1 MKLVDPR
8 PSADRS
14 AGRSKTVLAVTHN
27 RSRERFS
34 SEVADRGT
42 SMPGGVVF
50 LVCIPTLSYEHELV
64 FGVPLKRSKK
74 TERSKSKVAIPVG
87 PKVDLRLKEVRS
99 HPQLL
104 TFDNGHY
111 DDDDDDDDIGI
122 DTRRQRARGYS
133 ARTKSPVFVSME
145 TVLDELLKKLKVEH
159 VVWCKDK
166 EDMYYEVIFPV
177 PAGEPC
183 ENCIHCL
190 TEMGIGVKMNSIVS
204 VIPTQCTYSG
214 VNATGPPAIKD
225 DDIRRRKE
233 AEDHSNAWDDFV
245 GSIRSKLTVKQVVD
259 GVRSGGDLSFDY
271 VLLVLTADCLAALGL
286 VENSATNVVAAMLVS
301 PLMGPVMSLTFGTII
316 ADRDLQLVGLKS
328 LMLGIFLSILFGFIF
343 GLILGTTQM
352 PWGYNDWPTDEM
364 KGRGN
369 YRSLWMGVLW
379 ALPSGTGVAVAL
391 LQGSNGPLIG
401 VAISASLLPP
411 VVNCGLFWALGCIW
425 LIYRPIKMPHIKGES
440 YTDFNSSYKYVYTD
454 YLPVEFFCNGIISAC
469 LTFINVMCIF
479 ITAIIVLKIKEV
491 AAPYTSTP
499 ELRRF
504 WEHDIRLVRDKN
516 ISRDNSSVD
525 SSYYEGL
532 SKVKQR
538 ALERTLNE
546 AVREAMDDETFRKV
560 QRLSYGQH
568 GPEEIGSRL
577 GLHNRGNTSRG
588 NTKKNES
595 IEEIGADLRSR
606 MDRLTNS
613 GNTSEDLAALDRL
626 ITYLL
631 GQPSNPAGNNLDSWR
646 RSRRASARGYRQL
659 RGTAADAAETGS
671 VGASIGTTP
680 L

>member
-1 MKLVDPR
+1 
-8 PSADRS
+8 
-14 AGRSKTVLAVTHN
+14 
-27 RSRERFS
+27 
-34 SEVADRGT
+34 
-42 SMPGGVVF
+42 MPGGVVF

-64 FGVPLKRSKK
+64 FGVPLKRSKRIEK
-74 TERSKSKVAIPVG
+74 TKNRITA
-87 PKVDLRLKEVRS
+87 PKVDLRLKEAKSRA
-99 HPQLL
+99 QLL
-104 TFDNGHY
+104 TLDDDGHG
-111 DDDDDDDDIGI
+111 DDDDVGVDVGVES
-122 DTRRQRARGYS
+122 RKRARGYP
-133 ARTKSPVFVSME
+133 ARSKTAVFVSME
-145 TVLDELLKKLKVEH
+145 TVLEELLKKLRVEH

-177 PAGEPC
+177 PAGDPC

-214 VNATGPPAIKD
+214 VNETGSLAIKD
-225 DDIRRRKE
+225 DIARRRKE
-233 AEDHSNAWDDFV
+233 SEDRKNAWNEFV

-271 VLLVLTADCLAALGL
+271 VCLVLTADCLAALGL

-343 GLILGTTQM
+343 GLILGTTEM

-440 YTDFNSSYKYVYTD
+440 YTNFNSSYTYVYSD

-516 ISRDNSSVD
+516 ISRDNSSLD
-525 SSYYEGL
+525 SSFYEGL
-532 SKVKQR
+532 SKTKQR

-546 AVREAMDDETFRKV
+546 AVREAMNDETFRKV

-568 GPEEIGSRL
+568 GPEEIGSRF
-577 GLHNRGNTSRG
+577 GLHGRGTTGRNNVKDGGSVE
-588 NTKKNES
+588 N
-595 IEEIGADLRSR
+595 IIGGDLPKG
-606 MDRLTNS
+606 LANS
-613 GNTSEDLAALDRL
+613 ANTSEDLIALDRL

-631 GQPSNPAGNNLDSWR
+631 SQPNNPTGNNLDSWR
-646 RSRRASARGYRQL
+646 RSHRASSRGYRQL
-659 RGTAADAAETGS
+659 RGSPGDIAETGG
-671 VGASIGTTP
+671 VGTTP

>member
-1 MKLVDPR
+1 M
-8 PSADRS
+8 S
-14 AGRSKTVLAVTHN
+14 
-27 RSRERFS
+27 
-34 SEVADRGT
+34 
-42 SMPGGVVF
+42 GGVVF
-50 LVCIPTLSYEHELV
+50 LVCIPTFSYEHELI
-64 FGVPLKRSKK
+64 FGEPLKRTKK
-74 TERSKSKVAIPVG
+74 NEKQEKSLIG
-87 PKVDLRLKEVRS
+87 PKVDLRLRETKTRT
-99 HPQLL
+99 QLL
-104 TFDNGHY
+104 KLNDEDELNDIDIEENLTGRRRLHGRGH
-111 DDDDDDDDIGI
+111 GVSG
-122 DTRRQRARGYS
+122 QRDRN
-133 ARTKSPVFVSME
+133 PVFVSME
-145 TVLDELLKKLKVEH
+145 TVLEELLKKLKVEH
-159 VVWCKDK
+159 VVWHKDK

-183 ENCIHCL
+183 ENCLHCL

-214 VNATGPPAIKD
+214 VGNFSSTAIKD
-225 DDIRRRKE
+225 DFARRSLLERNFINRLNSEIVITFSFSFLLRRKE
-233 AEDHSNAWDDFV
+233 SEDRKNAWRAFV
-245 GSIRSKLTVKQVVD
+245 ESIRSKLTVKQVVD
-259 GVRSGGDLSFDY
+259 GVRSGGDLTFDY
-271 VLLVLTADCLAALGL
+271 VALVLTADCLAALGL
-286 VENSATNVVAAMLVS
+286 IENSATNVVAAMLVS

-316 ADRDLQLVGLKS
+316 ADRNLQFVGLKS
-328 LMLGIFLSILFGFIF
+328 LLLGIFVSILFGFIF
-343 GLILGTTQM
+343 GLILGTTEM

-391 LQGSNGPLIG
+391 LQGSSGPLIG

-425 LIYRPIKMPHIKGES
+425 LIYRPIKMPHMKGES
-440 YTDFNSSYKYVYTD
+440 YTDYNTSYVYVYTD

-516 ISRDNSSVD
+516 ISRDNSSLD
-525 SSYYEGL
+525 SSFYDGL
-532 SKVKQR
+532 SKTKQR
-538 ALERTLNE
+538 TLEQTLNE
-546 AVREAMDDETFRKV
+546 AVREAIDDETFRKV

-568 GPEEIGSRL
+568 GSEEFTSKL
-577 GLHNRGNTSRG
+577 GLHTGGGVSNVTNTEHKGQATSNG
-588 NTKKNES
+588 L
-595 IEEIGADLRSR
+595 G
-606 MDRLTNS
+606 NS
-613 GNTSEDLAALDRL
+613 GSTSEDLAALDRL
-626 ITYLL
+626 ITCLL
-631 GQPSNPAGNNLDSWR
+631 GQPNNTTPSHLDSWR

-659 RGTAADAAETGS
+659 HSTGITAEGGEVVSNID
-671 VGASIGTTP
+671 TTP

>member
-1 MKLVDPR
+1 
-8 PSADRS
+8 
-14 AGRSKTVLAVTHN
+14 
-27 RSRERFS
+27 
-34 SEVADRGT
+34 
-42 SMPGGVVF
+42 MPGGVVF

-64 FGVPLKRSKK
+64 FGIPVKSPKK
-74 TERSKSKVAIPVG
+74 SEKFGPTVVG
-87 PKVDLRLKEVRS
+87 PKVDLRLKELKS
-99 HPQLL
+99 KAQLL
-104 TFDNGHY
+104 TL
-111 DDDDDDDDIGI
+111 DDDLENDTALVGDDDTDLDVSS
-122 DTRRQRARGYS
+122 RNYSRARTALRS
-133 ARTKSPVFVSME
+133 KTPVFVSME
-145 TVLDELLKKLKVEH
+145 TVLTELLKKLKVEH

-166 EDMYYEVIFPV
+166 GNMYYEVIFPV
-177 PAGEPC
+177 PAGEAC

-204 VIPTQCTYSG
+204 VIPTQCTYSSVG
-214 VNATGPPAIKD
+214 SKSIGSAAIKD
-225 DDIRRRKE
+225 DIARRKRE
-233 AEDHSNAWDDFV
+233 AQDRKDAWTDFV
-245 GSIRSKLTVKQVVD
+245 DSIRSKLTVKQVVD
-259 GVRSGGDLSFDY
+259 GVRSGGDLTFDY

-316 ADRDLQLVGLKS
+316 ADRNLQLGGLKS
-328 LMLGIFLSILFGFIF
+328 LLLGIFLSILFGFIF
-343 GLILGTTQM
+343 GLILGTTEM

-440 YTDFNSSYKYVYTD
+440 YTDFNSSYVYVYTD

-479 ITAIIVLKIKEV
+479 ITAIMVLKIKEV

-516 ISRDNSSVD
+516 TSRDHSSLD
-525 SSYYEGL
+525 SSYYDGL
-532 SKVKQR
+532 SKTKQKE
-538 ALERTLNE
+538 LERTLNE
-546 AVREAMDDETFRKV
+546 AVREAIDDETFRKV
-560 QRLSYGQH
+560 QRMSYGLGH
-568 GPEEIGSRL
+568 EEITPKL
-577 GLHNRGNTSRG
+577 GFPTHVGTSNGNGKTSD
-588 NTKKNES
+588 
-595 IEEIGADLRSR
+595 EIITRPTSNHDQSLNDLPNSAS
-606 MDRLTNS
+606 TN
-613 GNTSEDLAALDRL
+613 EDLEALDRL

-631 GQPSNPAGNNLDSWR
+631 GQPSSNITNNNLDIWR
-646 RSRRASARGYRQL
+646 RSRQASARGYRQL
-659 RGTAADAAETGS
+659 QGTGATAEAGN
-671 VGASIGTTP
+671 VGTTP

>member
-1 MKLVDPR
+1 
-8 PSADRS
+8 
-14 AGRSKTVLAVTHN
+14 
-27 RSRERFS
+27 
-34 SEVADRGT
+34 
-42 SMPGGVVF
+42 MPGGVVF

-64 FGVPLKRSKK
+64 FGMPLKRPKK
-74 TERSKSKVAIPVG
+74 IEKSKNKTAMA
-87 PKVDLRLKEVRS
+87 PKVDLRLKEAKTRT
-99 HPQLL
+99 QLL
-104 TFDNGHY
+104 MI
-111 DDDDDDDDIGI
+111 DDDHEDADDDEVGVDIGI
-122 DTRRQRARGYS
+122 DRKHSRGYP
-133 ARTKSPVFVSME
+133 ARSKTPVFISME
-145 TVLDELLKKLKVEH
+145 TVLEELLKKLKVEH

-214 VNATGPPAIKD
+214 VSAAGLSAIKND
-225 DDIRRRKE
+225 AARRRKE
-233 AEDHSNAWDDFV
+233 SEDRKNAWNGFV
-245 GSIRSKLTVKQVVD
+245 ESIRSKLTVKQVVD
-259 GVRSGGDLSFDY
+259 GVRGGGDLTFDY

-343 GLILGTTQM
+343 GLILGTTAM

-440 YTDFNSSYKYVYTD
+440 YTDFNSSYTYIYSD

-504 WEHDIRLVRDKN
+504 WEHDIRLVRDRN
-516 ISRDNSSVD
+516 ISRDNSSLD

-532 SKVKQR
+532 SKIKQR

-546 AVREAMDDETFRKV
+546 AVREAINDETFRKV

-568 GPEEIGSRL
+568 GSEEIESRF
-577 GLHNRGNTSRG
+577 GLHGRGTASRS
-588 NTKKNES
+588 NAKENAEES
-595 IEEIGADLRSR
+595 VDLRSHNG
-606 MDRLTNS
+606 LNL

-631 GQPSNPAGNNLDSWR
+631 SQPNNPGGNLDSWR
-646 RSRRASARGYRQL
+646 RSRRASSRGYRQL
-659 RGTAADAAETGS
+659 RGTAADVAETGG
-671 VGASIGTTP
+671 VGTTP

>member
-1 MKLVDPR
+1 
-8 PSADRS
+8 
-14 AGRSKTVLAVTHN
+14 
-27 RSRERFS
+27 
-34 SEVADRGT
+34 
-42 SMPGGVVF
+42 MPGGVVF

-64 FGVPLKRSKK
+64 FGLPLKRSKK
-74 TERSKSKVAIPVG
+74 IEKSKNKIAAS
-87 PKVDLRLKEVRS
+87 PKVDLRLKEVKSMRA
-99 HPQLL
+99 QLL
-104 TFDNGHY
+104 SI
-111 DDDDDDDDIGI
+111 DDDHVNDEDDDNDDEDVGIGSRKRI
-122 DTRRQRARGYS
+122 RGYT
-133 ARTKSPVFVSME
+133 ARSKTPVFVSME
-145 TVLDELLKKLKVEH
+145 TVLEELLKKLKVEH

-214 VNATGPPAIKD
+214 MSAAGLSAVKD
-225 DDIRRRKE
+225 DVARRRKE
-233 AEDHSNAWDDFV
+233 SEDRKNAWDAFV
-245 GSIRSKLTVKQVVD
+245 ESIRSKLTVKQVVD
-259 GVRSGGDLSFDY
+259 GVRSGGDLTFDY

-286 VENSATNVVAAMLVS
+286 VENNAPNVVAAMLVS

-316 ADRDLQLVGLKS
+316 ADRNLQMIGLKS

-343 GLILGTTQM
+343 GLILGTTEM
-352 PWGYNDWPTDEM
+352 PWGYNDWPTEEM

-440 YTDFNSSYKYVYTD
+440 YTDFNSSYTYIYSD

-504 WEHDIRLVRDKN
+504 WERDIRLVRDKN
-516 ISRDNSSVD
+516 ISRDNSSLD
-525 SSYYEGL
+525 SSFYDGL
-532 SKVKQR
+532 SKTKQQ

-546 AVREAMDDETFRKV
+546 AVREAMNDETFRKV

-568 GPEEIGSRL
+568 GPEEIRSRF
-577 GLHNRGNTSRG
+577 GLSRGTANRGNV
-588 NTKKNES
+588 KKS
-595 IEEIGADLRSR
+595 SSVEEIVDRDLYSR
-606 MDRLTNS
+606 KVLTNS
-613 GNTSEDLAALDRL
+613 DNTSEDLAALDRL

-631 GQPSNPAGNNLDSWR
+631 SPNTPANSNLDSWR
-646 RSRRASARGYRQL
+646 RSHRASSRGYRQL
-659 RGTAADAAETGS
+659 RGTVADIETG
-671 VGASIGTTP
+671 GIGTTP

>member
-1 MKLVDPR
+1 M
-8 PSADRS
+8 S
-14 AGRSKTVLAVTHN
+14 
-27 RSRERFS
+27 
-34 SEVADRGT
+34 
-42 SMPGGVVF
+42 GGVVF
-50 LVCIPTLSYEHELV
+50 LVCIPTFSYEHKLI
-64 FGVPLKRSKK
+64 FGEPLKRTRKNEK
-74 TERSKSKVAIPVG
+74 QEKSLVG
-87 PKVDLRLKEVRS
+87 PKVDLRLKETKTRT
-99 HPQLL
+99 QLL
-104 TFDNGHY
+104 KLNDEDELNDIDIEENLTGRRNIHGRGH
-111 DDDDDDDDIGI
+111 GVSG
-122 DTRRQRARGYS
+122 QRDRN
-133 ARTKSPVFVSME
+133 PVFVSME
-145 TVLDELLKKLKVEH
+145 TVLEELLKKLKVEH
-159 VVWCKDK
+159 VVWHKDK

-183 ENCIHCL
+183 ENCLHCL

-214 VNATGPPAIKD
+214 VGNVGSTAIKED
-225 DDIRRRKE
+225 FARRRKE
-233 AEDHSNAWDDFV
+233 SEDRKNAWRAFV
-245 GSIRSKLTVKQVVD
+245 ESIRSKLTVKQVVD
-259 GVRSGGDLSFDY
+259 GVRSGGDLTFDY
-271 VLLVLTADCLAALGL
+271 VALVLTADCLAALGL
-286 VENSATNVVAAMLVS
+286 IENSATNVVAAMLVS

-316 ADRDLQLVGLKS
+316 ADRNLQFVGLKS
-328 LMLGIFLSILFGFIF
+328 LLLGIFVSILFGFIF
-343 GLILGTTQM
+343 GLILGTTEM

-391 LQGSNGPLIG
+391 LQGSSGPLIG

-425 LIYRPIKMPHIKGES
+425 LIYRPIKMPHMKGES
-440 YTDFNSSYKYVYTD
+440 YTDYNTSYVYVYTD

-516 ISRDNSSVD
+516 ISRDNSSLD
-525 SSYYEGL
+525 SSFYDGL
-532 SKVKQR
+532 SKTKQR
-538 ALERTLNE
+538 TLEQTLNE
-546 AVREAMDDETFRKV
+546 AVREAIDDETFRKV

-568 GPEEIGSRL
+568 GSEEFTSKL
-577 GLHNRGNTSRG
+577 GLHTGGGVSNVTNTEHKGQATSNG
-588 NTKKNES
+588 L
-595 IEEIGADLRSR
+595 G
-606 MDRLTNS
+606 NS
-613 GNTSEDLAALDRL
+613 GSTSEDLAALDRL
-626 ITYLL
+626 ITCLL
-631 GQPSNPAGNNLDSWR
+631 GQPNNTTPGHLDSWR

-659 RGTAADAAETGS
+659 HSTGIAPEGGEVVS
-671 VGASIGTTP
+671 NIDTTP

>member
-1 MKLVDPR
+1 
-8 PSADRS
+8 
-14 AGRSKTVLAVTHN
+14 
-27 RSRERFS
+27 
-34 SEVADRGT
+34 
-42 SMPGGVVF
+42 MPGGVVF
-50 LVCIPTLSYEHELV
+50 LVCIPTLSHEHELV
-64 FGVPLKRSKK
+64 FGVPLKCSKK
-74 TERSKSKVAIPVG
+74 SEKSKNKIAA
-87 PKVDLRLKEVRS
+87 PKVDLRLKEAKTRA
-99 HPQLL
+99 QLL
-104 TFDNGHY
+104 TIENGGHG
-111 DDDDDDDDIGI
+111 DDDDDDDVGI
-122 DTRRQRARGYS
+122 DVGVEPRKRSRGYPS
-133 ARTKSPVFVSME
+133 RSKTPVFVSME
-145 TVLDELLKKLKVEH
+145 TVLEELLKKLRVEH

-214 VNATGPPAIKD
+214 VNGAGSLAVKD
-225 DDIRRRKE
+225 DVARRRKE
-233 AEDHSNAWDDFV
+233 SEDRKNAWNDFV

-259 GVRSGGDLSFDY
+259 GVRSGGDLTFDY
-271 VLLVLTADCLAALGL
+271 ISLVLTADCLAALGL

-343 GLILGTTQM
+343 GLILGTTEM

-440 YTDFNSSYKYVYTD
+440 YTNFNSSYTYIYSD

-516 ISRDNSSVD
+516 ISRDNSSLD
-525 SSYYEGL
+525 SSFYDGL
-532 SKVKQR
+532 SKTKQR

-546 AVREAMDDETFRKV
+546 AVREAINDETFRKV

-568 GPEEIGSRL
+568 GPEEIGSRF
-577 GLHNRGNTSRG
+577 GLHGRGTAGRGNIKDNG
-588 NTKKNES
+588 NV
-595 IEEIGADLRSR
+595 EEMISGDLRSHKN
-606 MDRLTNS
+606 LANS

-631 GQPSNPAGNNLDSWR
+631 SPPSNPGGSNLDSWR
-646 RSRRASARGYRQL
+646 RSHRASSRGYRQL
-659 RGTAADAAETGS
+659 RGTAADIAETGG
-671 VGASIGTTP
+671 VGTTP

>member
-1 MKLVDPR
+1 
-8 PSADRS
+8 
-14 AGRSKTVLAVTHN
+14 
-27 RSRERFS
+27 
-34 SEVADRGT
+34 
-42 SMPGGVVF
+42 MPGGVVF

-64 FGVPLKRSKK
+64 FGVPLKCSKK
-74 TERSKSKVAIPVG
+74 IEKNKSKIAVS
-87 PKVDLRLKEVRS
+87 PKVDLRLKEVKTRTE
-99 HPQLL
+99 LL
-104 TFDNGHY
+104 SIN
-111 DDDDDDDDIGI
+111 DDDDEDDDVGI
-122 DTRRQRARGYS
+122 RKRIRGYS
-133 ARTKSPVFVSME
+133 ARSKTPVFVSME
-145 TVLDELLKKLKVEH
+145 TVLQELLKKLKVEH

-214 VNATGPPAIKD
+214 AGLPAVKD
-225 DDIRRRKE
+225 DVVRRRKE
-233 AEDHSNAWDDFV
+233 SEEHKNAWNAFV
-245 GSIRSKLTVKQVVD
+245 DSIRSKLTVKQVVD
-259 GVRSGGDLSFDY
+259 GVRSGGDLTFDY

-286 VENSATNVVAAMLVS
+286 IENNAPNVVAAMLVS

-316 ADRDLQLVGLKS
+316 ADRDLQVVGLKS

-343 GLILGTTQM
+343 GLILGTTEM
-352 PWGYNDWPTDEM
+352 PWGYNDWPTEEM

-391 LQGSNGPLIG
+391 MQGSNGPLIG

-440 YTDFNSSYKYVYTD
+440 YTDFNSSYTYIYSN

-469 LTFINVMCIF
+469 LTFINVICIF

-516 ISRDNSSVD
+516 ISSRDNSSLD
-525 SSYYEGL
+525 SSFYDGL
-532 SKVKQR
+532 SKTKQR

-546 AVREAMDDETFRKV
+546 AVREAMNDETFRKV

-568 GPEEIGSRL
+568 GPEEIESRF
-577 GLHNRGNTSRG
+577 GLQNRRNV
-588 NTKKNES
+588 KKGDS
-595 IEEIGADLRSR
+595 VEEIVSRDLRSHKG
-606 MDRLTNS
+606 LTNS

-631 GQPSNPAGNNLDSWR
+631 SPNNPPNSNLDSWR
-646 RSRRASARGYRQL
+646 RSHRASSRGYRQL
-659 RGTAADAAETGS
+659 RGNAADLAETGD
-671 VGASIGTTP
+671 VGTTP

>member
-1 MKLVDPR
+1 
-8 PSADRS
+8 
-14 AGRSKTVLAVTHN
+14 
-27 RSRERFS
+27 
-34 SEVADRGT
+34 
-42 SMPGGVVF
+42 MPGGVVF
-50 LVCIPTLSYEHELV
+50 LVCIPTLNYEHELV

-74 TERSKSKVAIPVG
+74 IEKNKNKIVAS
-87 PKVDLRLKEVRS
+87 PKVL
-99 HPQLL
+99 
-104 TFDNGHY
+104 G
-111 DDDDDDDDIGI
+111 
-122 DTRRQRARGYS
+122 
-133 ARTKSPVFVSME
+133 
-145 TVLDELLKKLKVEH
+145 ELLKKLKVEH

-214 VNATGPPAIKD
+214 MSIAGLPAVTD
-225 DDIRRRKE
+225 D
-233 AEDHSNAWDDFV
+233 V
-245 GSIRSKLTVKQVVD
+245 RSKLTVKQVVD
-259 GVRSGGDLSFDY
+259 GVRSGGDLTFDY

-286 VENSATNVVAAMLVS
+286 VENNAPNVTAAMLVS

-316 ADRDLQLVGLKS
+316 ADRNLQMVGLKS

-343 GLILGTTQM
+343 GLILGTTEM

-425 LIYRPIKMPHIKGES
+425 LIYRPVKIPHMKGES
-440 YTDFNSSYKYVYTD
+440 YTDFNSSYTYIYSD

-469 LTFINVMCIF
+469 LTFINVICIF

-504 WEHDIRLVRDKN
+504 WERDIRLVRDKN
-516 ISRDNSSVD
+516 ISRDNSSLD
-525 SSYYEGL
+525 SSFYDGL
-532 SKVKQR
+532 SKTKQR

-546 AVREAMDDETFRKV
+546 AVREAMNDETFRKV

-568 GPEEIGSRL
+568 GPEEIGSRF
-577 GLHNRGNTSRG
+577 GLHNRGTANRDNVKGSD
-588 NTKKNES
+588 S
-595 IEEIGADLRSR
+595 VEEIIGKDLHKG
-606 MDRLTNS
+606 LTNS

-631 GQPSNPAGNNLDSWR
+631 SPNPTNSNLDSWR
-646 RSRRASARGYRQL
+646 RSHRASARGYRQL
-659 RGTAADAAETGS
+659 RGTTADIAETGG
-671 VGASIGTTP
+671 VGTTP

>member
-1 MKLVDPR
+1 MKFF
-8 PSADRS
+8 
-14 AGRSKTVLAVTHN
+14 
-27 RSRERFS
+27 ERNYQ
-34 SEVADRGT
+34 ANAA

-64 FGVPLKRSKK
+64 FGVPLKRKRV
-74 TERSKSKVAIPVG
+74 ERSKSKITAS
-87 PKVDLRLKEVRS
+87 PKVDLRLKEVKTRA
-99 HPQLL
+99 QLL
-104 TFDNGHY
+104 SLEDDGRV
-111 DDDDDDDDIGI
+111 DDDDEDDDVGI
-122 DTRRQRARGYS
+122 DVGVDSRRRLRGYP
-133 ARTKSPVFVSME
+133 ARSKTPVFVSME
-145 TVLDELLKKLKVEH
+145 TVLEELLKKLKVEH

-204 VIPTQCTYSG
+204 VIPTQCTYSS
-214 VNATGPPAIKD
+214 VSTTAIKD
-225 DDIRRRKE
+225 DVARRRKE
-233 AEDHSNAWDDFV
+233 SEDRNNAWESFV
-245 GSIRSKLTVKQVVD
+245 GSIRSKLTVQQVVD
-259 GVRSGGDLSFDY
+259 GVRSGGDLTFDY

-343 GLILGTTQM
+343 GLILGTTEM

-440 YTDFNSSYKYVYTD
+440 YTNFNSSYKYIYSD

-516 ISRDNSSVD
+516 ISRDNSSLN
-525 SSYYEGL
+525 SSYYDGL
-532 SKVKQR
+532 SKRKQR

-546 AVREAMDDETFRKV
+546 AVREAMNDETFRKV

-568 GPEEIGSRL
+568 GPEEIGPRF
-577 GLHNRGNTSRG
+577 GLRGCGAAGRSNM
-588 NTKKNES
+588 KENEDV
-595 IEEIGADLRSR
+595 EEIISEDKDYPRSR
-606 MDRLTNS
+606 KILNS

-631 GQPSNPAGNNLDSWR
+631 SQPSNPGGGNLDTWR
-646 RSRRASARGYRQL
+646 RSHRASSRGYRQL
-659 RGTAADAAETGS
+659 RGTAADIAETGG
-671 VGASIGTTP
+671 VGTTP

>member
-1 MKLVDPR
+1 M
-8 PSADRS
+8 S
-14 AGRSKTVLAVTHN
+14 
-27 RSRERFS
+27 
-34 SEVADRGT
+34 
-42 SMPGGVVF
+42 GGVVF
-50 LVCIPTLSYEHELV
+50 LVCIPTFSYEHELI
-64 FGVPLKRSKK
+64 FGEPLKRTKK
-74 TERSKSKVAIPVG
+74 NEKQEKSLIG
-87 PKVDLRLKEVRS
+87 PKVDLRLRETKTRT
-99 HPQLL
+99 QLL
-104 TFDNGHY
+104 KLNDEDELNDIDIEENLTGRRRLHGRGH
-111 DDDDDDDDIGI
+111 GVSG
-122 DTRRQRARGYS
+122 QRDRN
-133 ARTKSPVFVSME
+133 PVFVSME
-145 TVLDELLKKLKVEH
+145 TVLEELLKKLKVEH
-159 VVWCKDK
+159 VVWHKDK

-183 ENCIHCL
+183 ENCLHCL

-214 VNATGPPAIKD
+214 VGNFSSTAIKD
-225 DDIRRRKE
+225 DFARRRKE
-233 AEDHSNAWDDFV
+233 SEDRKNAWRAFV
-245 GSIRSKLTVKQVVD
+245 ESIRSKLTVKQVVD
-259 GVRSGGDLSFDY
+259 GVRSGGDLTFDY
-271 VLLVLTADCLAALGL
+271 VALVLTADCLAALGL
-286 VENSATNVVAAMLVS
+286 IENSATNVVAAMLVS

-316 ADRDLQLVGLKS
+316 ADRNLQFVGLKS
-328 LMLGIFLSILFGFIF
+328 LLLGIFVSILFGFIF
-343 GLILGTTQM
+343 GLILGTTEM

-391 LQGSNGPLIG
+391 LQGSSGPLIG

-425 LIYRPIKMPHIKGES
+425 LIYRPIKMPHMKGES
-440 YTDFNSSYKYVYTD
+440 YTDYNTSYVYVYTD

-516 ISRDNSSVD
+516 ISRDNSSLD
-525 SSYYEGL
+525 SSFYDGL
-532 SKVKQR
+532 SKTKQR
-538 ALERTLNE
+538 TLEQTLNE
-546 AVREAMDDETFRKV
+546 AVREAIDDETFRKV

-568 GPEEIGSRL
+568 GSEEFTSKL
-577 GLHNRGNTSRG
+577 GLHTGGGVSNVTNTEHKGQATSNG
-588 NTKKNES
+588 L
-595 IEEIGADLRSR
+595 G
-606 MDRLTNS
+606 NS
-613 GNTSEDLAALDRL
+613 GSTSEDLAALDRL
-626 ITYLL
+626 ITCLL
-631 GQPSNPAGNNLDSWR
+631 GQPNNTTPSHLDSWR

-659 RGTAADAAETGS
+659 HSTGITAEGGEVVSNID
-671 VGASIGTTP
+671 TTP

>member
-1 MKLVDPR
+1 
-8 PSADRS
+8 
-14 AGRSKTVLAVTHN
+14 
-27 RSRERFS
+27 
-34 SEVADRGT
+34 
-42 SMPGGVVF
+42 MPGGVVF
-50 LVCIPTLSYEHELV
+50 LVCIPTASYEYEIV
-64 FGVPLKRSKK
+64 FGIPLEDTRKLEK
-74 TERSKSKVAIPVG
+74 TGLKV
-87 PKVDLRLKEVRS
+87 KVDVDLHRTRGHLIPLDGEIQSKRRL
-99 HPQLL
+99 P
-104 TFDNGHY
+104 
-111 DDDDDDDDIGI
+111 
-122 DTRRQRARGYS
+122 ARGTAAS
-133 ARTKSPVFVSME
+133 HLRKEPVFVSME
-145 TVLDELLKKLKVEH
+145 TVLDELLKKLRVEH

-177 PAGEPC
+177 PAGDTC

-190 TEMGIGVKMNSIVS
+190 TEMGIGRKMNSIVS
-204 VIPTQCTYSG
+204 VIPTQCTYSALSSG
-214 VNATGPPAIKD
+214 TSMIKD
-225 DDIRRRKE
+225 DFDGVSDDR
-233 AEDHSNAWDDFV
+233 NAWSSFV
-245 GSIRSKLTVKQVVD
+245 DSIRSKLTVKQVVD
-259 GVRSGGDLSFDY
+259 GVRSGGDLTFDY
-271 VLLVLTADCLAALGL
+271 ILLVLTADCLAALGL

-316 ADRDLQLVGLKS
+316 ADRDLQCVGLKS
-328 LMLGIFLSILFGFIF
+328 LLLGIFLSILFGFIF
-343 GLILGTTQM
+343 GLILGTTEM

-425 LIYRPIKMPHIKGES
+425 LIYSPIKMPHIKGES
-440 YTDFNSSYKYVYTD
+440 YTDFNSSYTYVYAE
-454 YLPVEFFCNGIISAC
+454 YLPVEFFCNGIVSAC

-504 WEHDIRLVRDKN
+504 WEHDIPVVRGKN
-516 ISRDNSSVD
+516 NSRANSSMD
-525 SSYYEGL
+525 SSFYDAL
-532 SKVKQR
+532 SKPKQR
-538 ALERTLNE
+538 ALEQTLNE

-568 GPEEIGSRL
+568 APEEVPRLGVHGHPGGSRPS
-577 GLHNRGNTSRG
+577 GLPNT
-588 NTKKNES
+588 
-595 IEEIGADLRSR
+595 
-606 MDRLTNS
+606 
-613 GNTSEDLAALDRL
+613 GNTSEELAALDKL

-631 GQPSNPAGNNLDSWR
+631 GQPSGNIDSWR
-646 RSRRASARGYRQL
+646 RSRASARGYRPL
-659 RGTAADAAETGS
+659 RPTGDVGTSTAGIN
-671 VGASIGTTP
+671 VGTTP

>member
-1 MKLVDPR
+1 
-8 PSADRS
+8 
-14 AGRSKTVLAVTHN
+14 
-27 RSRERFS
+27 
-34 SEVADRGT
+34 
-42 SMPGGVVF
+42 MPGGVVF
-50 LVCIPTLSYEHELV
+50 LVCIPTLSHEHELV
-64 FGVPLKRSKK
+64 FGVPLKCSKK
-74 TERSKSKVAIPVG
+74 IEKSENKIAA
-87 PKVDLRLKEVRS
+87 PKVDLRLKEAKTRA
-99 HPQLL
+99 QLL
-104 TFDNGHY
+104 TIENG
-111 DDDDDDDDIGI
+111 DDDDDDDDVGI
-122 DTRRQRARGYS
+122 DVGVEPRKRSRGYPS
-133 ARTKSPVFVSME
+133 RSKTPVFVSME
-145 TVLDELLKKLKVEH
+145 TVLEELLKKLRVEH

-166 EDMYYEVIFPV
+166 EDLYYEVIFPV

-214 VNATGPPAIKD
+214 VNGAGSLAVKD
-225 DDIRRRKE
+225 DVARRRKE
-233 AEDHSNAWDDFV
+233 SEDRKNAWNDFV

-259 GVRSGGDLSFDY
+259 GVRSGGDLTFDY
-271 VLLVLTADCLAALGL
+271 ISLVLTADCLAALGL

-328 LMLGIFLSILFGFIF
+328 LMLGIFVSILFGFIF
-343 GLILGTTQM
+343 GLILGTTEM

-440 YTDFNSSYKYVYTD
+440 YTNFNSSYTYIYSD

-516 ISRDNSSVD
+516 ISGDNSSLD
-525 SSYYEGL
+525 SSFYDGL
-532 SKVKQR
+532 SKTKQR

-546 AVREAMDDETFRKV
+546 AVREAINDETFRKV

-568 GPEEIGSRL
+568 GPEEIGSRF
-577 GLHNRGNTSRG
+577 GLHGRGTAGRGNIKDNG
-588 NTKKNES
+588 NV
-595 IEEIGADLRSR
+595 EEMISGDLRSHKN
-606 MDRLTNS
+606 LANS

-631 GQPSNPAGNNLDSWR
+631 SPPSNPGGSNLDSWR
-646 RSRRASARGYRQL
+646 RSHRASSRGYRQL
-659 RGTAADAAETGS
+659 RGTAADIAETGG
-671 VGASIGTTP
+671 VGTTP

>member
-1 MKLVDPR
+1 
-8 PSADRS
+8 
-14 AGRSKTVLAVTHN
+14 
-27 RSRERFS
+27 
-34 SEVADRGT
+34 
-42 SMPGGVVF
+42 MPGGVVF
-50 LVCIPTLSYEHELV
+50 LVCIPTLSYEHEIV
-64 FGVPLKRSKK
+64 FGVPLKHAKK
-74 TERSKSKVAIPVG
+74 LEKAPLRAAGAT
-87 PKVDLRLKEVRS
+87 KVDVRLKEVRGRT
-99 HPQLL
+99 QLL
-104 TFDNGHY
+104 TL
-111 DDDDDDDDIGI
+111 DDDEDNEIGEI
-122 DTRRQRARGYS
+122 DENDVNRGLRRSPRLRNPNLGIRQKNS
-133 ARTKSPVFVSME
+133 AFVSME
-145 TVLDELLKKLKVEH
+145 TVLHELLKKLKVEH

-166 EDMYYEVIFPV
+166 ENMYYEVIFPV
-177 PAGEPC
+177 PAGDPC
-183 ENCIHCL
+183 ENCLHCL

-214 VNATGPPAIKD
+214 VGSPGAAAVR
-225 DDIRRRKE
+225 DDIARRRKE
-233 AEDHSNAWDDFV
+233 SEDRKNNWTAFV
-245 GSIRSKLTVKQVVD
+245 QSIRSKLTVKQVVD
-259 GVRSGGDLSFDY
+259 GVKSGGDLTFDY

-316 ADRDLQLVGLKS
+316 ADRNLQVGGLKS
-328 LMLGIFLSILFGFIF
+328 LMLGIFLSIVFGFIF
-343 GLILGTTQM
+343 GLILGTTEM
-352 PWGYNDWPTDEM
+352 PWGYNDWPTEEM
-364 KGRGN
+364 KG
-369 YRSLWMGVLW
+369 RSLWMGVLW

-440 YTDFNSSYKYVYTD
+440 YTDLNSSYVYVYTD

-504 WEHDIRLVRDKN
+504 WEHDIRLVRGKN
-516 ISRDNSSVD
+516 TSRDNSSID

-532 SKVKQR
+532 TKSKQR
-538 ALERTLNE
+538 VLEQTLNE
-546 AVREAMDDETFRKV
+546 AVREAIDDETFRKV
-560 QRLSYGQH
+560 QRFSYGQH
-568 GPEEIGSRL
+568 GPEDFPPRIGIPGGGSNL
-577 GLHNRGNTSRG
+577 PDSSY
-588 NTKKNES
+588 KV
-595 IEEIGADLRSR
+595 DLSGSGFRPAEG
-606 MDRLTNS
+606 LTNT

-631 GQPSNPAGNNLDSWR
+631 GQPSSSTGGNLDSWR
-646 RSRRASARGYRQL
+646 RSRRASSRGYRQL
-659 RGTAADAAETGS
+659 RTGGAPDTGS
-671 VGASIGTTP
+671 NSNIGTTP

>member
-1 MKLVDPR
+1 
-8 PSADRS
+8 
-14 AGRSKTVLAVTHN
+14 
-27 RSRERFS
+27 
-34 SEVADRGT
+34 
-42 SMPGGVVF
+42 MPGGVVF

-64 FGVPLKRSKK
+64 FG
-74 TERSKSKVAIPVG
+74 IPVKPPKKSEELTPSVAG
-87 PKVDLRLKEVRS
+87 PKVDLRLKEVKTKA
-99 HPQLL
+99 QLL
-104 TFDNGHY
+104 TLDNN
-111 DDDDDDDDIGI
+111 DDDDDDDDDDLENEVALVGDD
-122 DTRRQRARGYS
+122 DTDLDISSRKYSRARAALRS
-133 ARTKSPVFVSME
+133 KTPIFVSME
-145 TVLDELLKKLKVEH
+145 TVLTELLKKLKVEH

-166 EDMYYEVIFPV
+166 ENMYYEVIFPV
-177 PAGEPC
+177 PAGDAC

-204 VIPTQCTYSG
+204 VIPTQCTYNSVG
-214 VNATGPPAIKD
+214 SNGSAMIKD
-225 DDIRRRKE
+225 EIARRKKE
-233 AEDHSNAWDDFV
+233 AQDRKDAWTDFV
-245 GSIRSKLTVKQVVD
+245 DSIRSKLTVKQVVD

-316 ADRDLQLVGLKS
+316 ADRSLQLIGLKS
-328 LMLGIFLSILFGFIF
+328 LLLGIFLSILFGFIF
-343 GLILGTTQM
+343 GLILGTTEM
-352 PWGYNDWPTDEM
+352 PWGFNDWPTDEM

-440 YTDFNSSYKYVYTD
+440 YTDFNSSYVYVYTD

-516 ISRDNSSVD
+516 ISRDNSSLD
-525 SSYYEGL
+525 SSYYDGL
-532 SKVKQR
+532 SKTKQKV
-538 ALERTLNE
+538 LERTLNE
-546 AVREAMDDETFRKV
+546 AVREAIDDETFRKV
-560 QRLSYGQH
+560 QRMSYGH
-568 GPEEIGSRL
+568 GAEEITPKL
-577 GLHNRGNTSRG
+577 GLPMHVAVNNGDG
-588 NTKKNES
+588 
-595 IEEIGADLRSR
+595 RSR
-606 MDRLTNS
+606 DEIIDRSTSVDRPSNGLPDSTSTN
-613 GNTSEDLAALDRL
+613 EDLEALDRL

-631 GQPSNPAGNNLDSWR
+631 GQPISTANNNLDTWR
-646 RSRRASARGYRQL
+646 RSRQASARGYRQL
-659 RGTAADAAETGS
+659 YGTGAAAEAGN
-671 VGASIGTTP
+671 IGTTP
-680 L
+680 F

>member
-1 MKLVDPR
+1 
-8 PSADRS
+8 
-14 AGRSKTVLAVTHN
+14 
-27 RSRERFS
+27 
-34 SEVADRGT
+34 
-42 SMPGGVVF
+42 MPGGVVF

-64 FGVPLKRSKK
+64 FGVPLKRSKRI
-74 TERSKSKVAIPVG
+74 ERNKSKLVAPL
-87 PKVDLRLKEVRS
+87 KVDLRLKEAKTRT
-99 HPQLL
+99 QLL
-104 TFDNGHY
+104 TINNDYNNGYIDDNDENNDVGV
-111 DDDDDDDDIGI
+111 DVGI
-122 DTRRQRARGYS
+122 DSRQRSRGYTRS
-133 ARTKSPVFVSME
+133 NTPVFVSME
-145 TVLDELLKKLKVEH
+145 TVLEELLKKLKVEH

-214 VNATGPPAIKD
+214 VNPTGSAAIKD
-225 DDIRRRKE
+225 VIRRRKE
-233 AEDHSNAWDDFV
+233 SEERKNAWDGFV
-245 GSIRSKLTVKQVVD
+245 DSIRSKLTVKQVVD
-259 GVRSGGDLSFDY
+259 GVRSGGDLTFDY

-316 ADRDLQLVGLKS
+316 ADRNLQLVGLKS

-343 GLILGTTQM
+343 GLILGTTEM

-440 YTDFNSSYKYVYTD
+440 YTNFTTAYTYIYSD

-516 ISRDNSSVD
+516 ISRDNSSLD
-525 SSYYEGL
+525 SSYYDGL
-532 SKVKQR
+532 SKTKQR

-546 AVREAMDDETFRKV
+546 AVREAMNDETFRNV

-568 GPEEIGSRL
+568 GPSDEIGSRF
-577 GLHNRGNTSRG
+577 GLHGRGTSERD
-588 NTKKNES
+588 NAKEKKNV
-595 IEEIGADLRSR
+595 EETVNGDLRSHKG
-606 MDRLTNS
+606 LNF
-613 GNTSEDLAALDRL
+613 GNTNEDLAALDRL
-626 ITYLL
+626 MTYLL
-631 GQPSNPAGNNLDSWR
+631 SQPSNSTGGNNLDTWR
-646 RSRRASARGYRQL
+646 RSLRASSRGYRQL
-659 RGTAADAAETGS
+659 RGTAADVAETGD
-671 VGASIGTTP
+671 VGTTP

>member
-1 MKLVDPR
+1 
-8 PSADRS
+8 
-14 AGRSKTVLAVTHN
+14 
-27 RSRERFS
+27 
-34 SEVADRGT
+34 
-42 SMPGGVVF
+42 MPGGVVF
-50 LVCIPTLSYEHELV
+50 LVCIPTSNHEHELI
-64 FGVPLKRSKK
+64 FGVPSKRPRKNEK
-74 TERSKSKVAIPVG
+74 PEKPVDV
-87 PKVDLRLKEVRS
+87 PKVNLRLRETRTKT
-99 HPQLL
+99 QLL
-104 TFDNGHY
+104 TLDDERDVDSVVDVTNDFDGGRYRRPRGH
-111 DDDDDDDDIGI
+111 G
-122 DTRRQRARGYS
+122 TSGLRG
-133 ARTKSPVFVSME
+133 RSPVFMSME
-145 TVLDELLKKLKVEH
+145 TVLEELLKKLKVEH

-183 ENCIHCL
+183 ENCLHCL

-214 VNATGPPAIKD
+214 MGNARPAAIKD
-225 DDIRRRKE
+225 DLARRRKE
-233 AEDHSNAWDDFV
+233 SEERKNAWKAFV
-245 GSIRSKLTVKQVVD
+245 ESIRSKLTVKQVVD
-259 GVRSGGDLSFDY
+259 GVRSGGDLTFDY

-286 VENSATNVVAAMLVS
+286 IENSATNVVAAMLVS

-316 ADRDLQLVGLKS
+316 ADRNLQFIGLKS
-328 LMLGIFLSILFGFIF
+328 LLLGIFVSILFGFIF
-343 GLILGTTQM
+343 GLILGTTEM

-391 LQGSNGPLIG
+391 LQGSSGPLIG

-440 YTDFNSSYKYVYTD
+440 YTDYNTSYVYVYTD

-516 ISRDNSSVD
+516 ISRDNSSLN
-525 SSYYEGL
+525 SSYYDGL
-532 SKVKQR
+532 SKTKQR
-538 ALERTLNE
+538 ALEQTLNE
-546 AVREAMDDETFRKV
+546 AVREAINDETFRKV
-560 QRLSYGQH
+560 QRISYGQH
-568 GPEEIGSRL
+568 GPEQFTSKWGLQSNGASNITNIGHADGAIPESFRSPESL
-577 GLHNRGNTSRG
+577 G
-588 NTKKNES
+588 
-595 IEEIGADLRSR
+595 
-606 MDRLTNS
+606 NS
-613 GNTSEDLAALDRL
+613 GSTSEDLAALDRL

-631 GQPSNPAGNNLDSWR
+631 GQPNGNSPGNLDSWR

-659 RGTAADAAETGS
+659 RSAGVTAERGDIGS
-671 VGASIGTTP
+671 NVDTTP

>member
-1 MKLVDPR
+1 
-8 PSADRS
+8 
-14 AGRSKTVLAVTHN
+14 
-27 RSRERFS
+27 
-34 SEVADRGT
+34 
-42 SMPGGVVF
+42 MPGGVVF
-50 LVCIPTLSYEHELV
+50 LVCIPTLSYEHELI
-64 FGVPLKRSKK
+64 FG
-74 TERSKSKVAIPVG
+74 IPVKLTKKNEKVTKKRG
-87 PKVDLRLKEVRS
+87 AKVDLRLKETKNRN
-99 HPQLL
+99 QLI
-104 TFDNGHY
+104 TIGGQ
-111 DDDDDDDDIGI
+111 DDDEDDDVDNEVEVDPLRNRSRIN
-122 DTRRQRARGYS
+122 RGL
-133 ARTKSPVFVSME
+133 ASPISSRSNQSSVFVPME

-166 EDMYYEVIFPV
+166 GNMYYEVIFPV
-177 PAGEPC
+177 PAGDPC
-183 ENCIHCL
+183 ENCLHCL
-190 TEMGIGVKMNSIVS
+190 TEMGIGTRMNSIVS
-204 VIPTQCTYSG
+204 VIPTQCTYSAMRSS
-214 VNATGPPAIKD
+214 VPNAIADSVAFGKKD
-225 DDIRRRKE
+225 
-233 AEDHSNAWDDFV
+233 AEDQNNSWEAFV
-245 GSIRSKLTVKQVVD
+245 DSIRSKLTVKQVVD
-259 GVRSGGDLSFDY
+259 GVRSGGDLTFDY
-271 VLLVLTADCLAALGL
+271 IALVLTADCLAALGL

-301 PLMGPVMSLTFGTII
+301 PLMGPVMSLTFGSII
-316 ADRDLQLVGLKS
+316 ADRDLIIVGLKS
-328 LMLGIFLSILFGFIF
+328 LLLGIFLSILFGFIF
-343 GLILGTTQM
+343 GLILGTTAM

-440 YTDFNSSYKYVYTD
+440 YTDFNSSYVYVYTD

-504 WEHDIRLVRDKN
+504 WQHDIPLVRDKN
-516 ISRDNSSVD
+516 TSRDNSSMD
-525 SSYYEGL
+525 SSYYESL
-532 SKVKQR
+532 SKPRRR

-546 AVREAMDDETFRKV
+546 AVKEAINDETYRKV
-560 QRLSYGQH
+560 KRLSYGQQA
-568 GPEEIGSRL
+568 PDEMPPRL
-577 GLHNRGNTSRG
+577 GIAGNISVSDVLRKDG
-588 NTKKNES
+588 AES
-595 IEEIGADLRSR
+595 GLKDGLGSHPSDVFSNVESP
-606 MDRLTNS
+606 
-613 GNTSEDLAALDRL
+613 SEDLAALDRL

-631 GQPSNPAGNNLDSWR
+631 GQPNGNTDNGR

-659 RGTAADAAETGS
+659 RPNIIDTNANSHT
-671 VGASIGTTP
+671 SIGTTH